1 MLGDIT
7 VSATY
12 WQARYQMGGTSG
24 AGSAGRLLAWKA
36 AVINGFIA
44 ANGIGE
50 LLDLGCGDGA
60 LAERI
65 TVASY
70 RGTDVSADALAR
82 TAAAREGLGTT
93 RLIPWDAMDREK
105 PAELALSF
113 DVIFHL
119 VEDRTYGLY
128 MRRLLGAARRFIL
141 IYSSNVDRA
150 WPAPHV
156 RHRRFTDAIPA
167 IDPTWR
173 VAAHVPNPYPYDHN
187 RADTTSFAD
196 LYLLARQGENATLV
210 IPAR

>member
-1 MLGDIT
+1 MLDDI
-7 VSATY
+7 VGSASY
-12 WQARYQMGGTSG
+12 WQARYRAGGTSG
-24 AGSAGRLLAWKA
+24 SGSAGRLLAWKA
-36 AVINGFIA
+36 AAINGFIA
-44 ANGIGE
+44 ANAIDD

-65 TVASY
+65 MVASY
-70 RGTDVSADALAR
+70 RGTDVAADALAR
-82 TAAAREGLGTT
+82 TAAARDDMGAT

-119 VEDRTYGLY
+119 IEDGTYGRY
-128 MRRLLGAARRFIL
+128 MRRLLAASTRFIL
-141 IYSSNVDRA
+141 VYSSNVDRV

-173 VAAHVPNPYPYDHN
+173 VAAHVPNPYPFDQN

-196 LYLLARQGENATLV
+196 LYLLARPGQKATLV
-210 IPAR
+210 IPPG